1 MLGAKR
7 TKAGQRVG
15 WVYDEEHPVGDNYV
29 DFGMF
34 DVRREKARDFINGY
48 EKVIVLDFNVDGV
61 IDDLI

>member
-7 TKAGQRVG
+7 TQAGQHVG

-61 IDDLI
+61 IDNLI